1 MDNSFKNIW
10 WILLLIAA
18 GGIILFLSFRP
29 NQPQGDQ
36 GVVLKDILPQ
46 VPKANPMPPMV
57 IETRPVSGHEAG
69 FTIQVYSFQDKNR
82 AEAALQTLTNS
93 GYKAFLITSA
103 LGNNRVWYRVRVGG
117 IPDEAVAHK
126 MLEEIRKN
134 YSSGFIV
141 QTVN

>member
-1 MDNSFKNIW
+1 MDNLFKNIW
-10 WILLLIAA
+10 WIILLIAA

-36 GVVLKDILPQ
+36 GVVLKDILHQ
-46 VPKANPMPPMV
+46 APKAAPMPPMV
-57 IETRPVSGHEAG
+57 IETSPVSGHEAG

-117 IPDEAVAHK
+117 IPDEAAAHK
-126 MLEEIRKN
+126 MLNEIRKN